1 MKQKL
6 VTVFLHDRVDGKK
19 AYGDPAGNPLFG
31 VSEHLESYL
40 KEGWLV
46 KSVQTMGGAGDTSP
60 DGSSRCWKKRTR

>member
-19 AYGDPAGNPLFG
+19 AYGDPAGNPLFA

-46 KSVQTMGGAGDTSP
+46 KNVQTMGAAGGHLS
-60 DGSSRCWKKRTR
+60 GWIVALLEKAY